1 MRLSALFGFKGYL
14 RRLRILAGEGALA
27 AEDRAQL
34 LRFAWQDEKKRLQRI
49 LGLVIAVIGLT
60 TIAIALLSV
69 AVVVHFWDT
78 PHRITAAWLVAAV
91 WVGLWLAA
99 VIALMSTLGKSSEAF
114 DPAREAFERDLAWV
128 QESLGRHPSDEA
140 TRQRRPATRE
150 ELLARIE
157 RQRERV
163 ATLQDAA
170 AGAGEPAPPPRADES
185 ASATAMRLAREHPIA
200 TGVAAATVVAVVG
213 PRRLVRWAAVI
224 VPVIWRMR

>member
-1 MRLSALFGFKGYL
+1 MRLSALFGLRSQL

-27 AEDRAQL
+27 AEDRALL

-69 AVVVHFWDT
+69 AIVVHFWDT
-78 PHRITAAWLVAAV
+78 PHRITAAWVVAAA

-99 VIALMSTLGKSSEAF
+99 VMALMSTLGKSSEAF

-128 QESLGRHPSDEA
+128 QESLGRHPSAEA
-140 TRQRRPATRE
+140 TREHRPVTRE
-150 ELLARIE
+150 EVLARIE

-163 ATLQDAA
+163 GTLQAAA
-170 AGAGEPAPPPRADES
+170 AGAGEPPSPRADES